1 MEKFIIQ
8 GEVPLKGK
16 IRVKGAK
23 NSALPLMAGCL
34 LTEGKSYL
42 ENIPHLT
49 DITVMMK
56 VLEGLGAEVKRE
68 DDILE
73 INTAKLSHHEAPYDL
88 VKMMRASILVL
99 GPILARFGYARVPL
113 PGGCNIGAR
122 PINLHLEGLKKLG
135 AEIKVK
141 NGYIEARTKR
151 RLKGNSIYLN
161 LPSVGATE
169 DLLLAASLTEGTTLI
184 NNASYSPEVI
194 DLINFLKKMGAKIEN
209 RGGKLIKVEGVKELR
224 PVSYSIIPD
233 RIEAGTFI
241 MAGIIT
247 RGEVTIEGAHID
259 HLKTPLAKLREMDVK
274 MEITD
279 NEVKIRGESVWKP
292 MKIKTLPYPGFS
304 TDLQPQI
311 TTLACLTQG
320 VSAIVETIFKDRFTH
335 ISELRKMGAD
345 IERKE
350 GMAIVKG
357 VPLLRGTSVVAS
369 DIRGGAALILAGLAA
384 KGVTEIHNIY
394 HIDRGYEKIEER
406 LSKLGANILRVE
418 E

>member
-1 MEKFIIQ
+1 VEKFIIQ

-184 NNASYSPEVI
+184 NNASCSPEVI

-209 RGGKLIKVEGVKELR
+209 RGEKLIKVEGVKELR

-259 HLKTPLAKLREMDVK
+259 HLKTPLAKLREMDIK

-320 VSAIVETIFKDRFTH
+320 VSVIVETIFKDRFTH

-350 GMAIVKG
+350 GMVIVKG

>member
-1 MEKFIIQ
+1 VEKFIIQ